1 MTLGKDE
8 NKDWA
13 DLGLDRAITT
23 NRICRNLMSASTLL
37 PSEVRRYKAV
47 LQAYGPITLVKVLLV
62 SHQLREAHE
71 ESREGGSIVD
81 KPKIVCL
88 CGSTRF
94 MDAFVE
100 AYIQESGK
108 GNVVLTVA
116 GNPRGRPD
124 YEFIKPVLD
133 RMYLYKV
140 AMSDEI
146 LVLNVGGYVGD
157 STKREIDYARKLGKR
172 IRWLEEG
179 GSDNVETD

>member
-1 MTLGKDE
+1 M
-8 NKDWA
+8 
-13 DLGLDRAITT
+13 
-23 NRICRNLMSASTLL
+23 
-37 PSEVRRYKAV
+37 
-47 LQAYGPITLVKVLLV
+47 
-62 SHQLREAHE
+62 
-71 ESREGGSIVD
+71 D

-116 GNPRGRPD
+116 GNPRDRPD
-124 YEFIKPVLD
+124 YELIKPTLD

-140 AMSDEI
+140 AMSDEV
-146 LVLNVGGYVGD
+146 LVLNVGGYTGD

-172 IRWLEEG
+172 IRWLEKG
-179 GSDNVETD
+179 GS

>member
-1 MTLGKDE
+1 MG
-8 NKDWA
+8 
-13 DLGLDRAITT
+13 
-23 NRICRNLMSASTLL
+23 
-37 PSEVRRYKAV
+37 
-47 LQAYGPITLVKVLLV
+47 
-62 SHQLREAHE
+62 
-71 ESREGGSIVD
+71 

-116 GNPRGRPD
+116 GNPRDRPD
-124 YEFIKPVLD
+124 YELIKPTLD
-133 RMYLYKV
+133 RMYLG
-140 AMSDEI
+140 
-146 LVLNVGGYVGD
+146 GGYTGD

-179 GSDNVETD
+179 GSDNAKAD